1 MRWATVTTSAFPAD
15 PLLTKALHD
24 HAMTRPR
31 ASIAVTL
38 IACATLAAAGCDSA
52 ADSASPGSTPS
63 VASSSTST
71 STSTTTPRTDGP
83 NHSHHDHETM
93 SQPPL
98 ASRRA
103 DATGGERAAADTLFA
118 QTQAS
123 LVRFANE
130 PDAVAAGFVP
140 APNATGRLI
149 HYRNVANRRDA
160 SALDPDRP
168 EGLVYARSRS
178 GALVLLGAVFT
189 VQAGEA
195 APTPAGDIFRWHTHD
210 PRCATFL
217 VPAGGCPET
226 FRMLH
231 VWTTTSVDVV
241 DPWIQP
247 FRAAI
252 GRTGPDATG

>member
-1 MRWATVTTSAFPAD
+1 MTTFAFPAD
-15 PLLTKALHD
+15 PLLTNALH
-24 HAMTRPR
+24 HRAMTRHR

-38 IACATLAAAGCDSA
+38 IACATLAAAGCDST

-63 VASSSTST
+63 VAPSST
-71 STSTTTPRTDGP
+71 STSTTTPHTDSP
-83 NHSHHDHETM
+83 NHSHHDHQTM
-93 SQPPL
+93 IQPPL

-103 DATGGERAAADTLFA
+103 DATGGERAAADALFA
-118 QTQAS
+118 RTQAS
-123 LVRFANE
+123 LVRFADE

-149 HYRNVANRRDA
+149 HYRNIANRRDA

-168 EGLVYARSRS
+168 EGLVYARSPS

-189 VQAGEA
+189 VQAGET
-195 APTPAGDIFRWHTHD
+195 APTPAGEIFRWHTHD

-217 VPAGGCPET
+217 VPAGGCPDT

-241 DPWIQP
+241 DPWIQT

-252 GRTGPDATG
+252 GRSPLGR